1 LEGRH
6 AQGNFNPGCAYT
18 VKILKQ
24 WTDLYFEIRTQ
35 VKDKK
40 RGDKLFQMLD
50 KFGKSIF

>member
-1 LEGRH
+1 MRKGILTPDARI
-6 AQGNFNPGCAYT
+6 T